1 MGARYQPMTRPEIQ
15 EGVAELLSI
24 AMKRQ
29 IVLGETVMRDSE
41 PGWDSLKHVEL
52 IFMLEDR
59 FGIQF
64 SEEEMGA
71 LRNSDEIV
79 HSIEAKRAA

>member
-1 MGARYQPMTRPEIQ
+1 MTRPDIQ
-15 EGVAELLSI
+15 SGVAELLSI
-24 AMKRQ
+24 TVGRDIA
-29 IVLGETVMRDSE
+29 LGETVMRDSE

-64 SEEEMGA
+64 SEEEMGE
-71 LRNSDEIV
+71 LRSSDEIV
-79 HSIEAKRAA
+79 LSIEEKRAA